1 MLAQEIFN
9 IGSNFNIHAFNKQH
23 PAFKKIITNNP
34 KMQQVFKVSEKVAG
48 SSSTVLLTGG
58 SGTGKELIARAI
70 HEISGIPGHLV
81 PVNCGAIPE
90 NLLESELFGY
100 EKGAFT
106 GATASKPGRFVMA
119 DNGTIFLDEIGE
131 MPLSLQVKLLRVI
144 QEKTVE
150 PVGGIKSRLV
160 NVRIIAATNKN
171 LKELVKAGKFREDL
185 YYRLNVV
192 HIELPN
198 LKERP
203 EDIVAL
209 IEYFTAKFAEENK
222 RRPLV
227 FSPDAMNALCSYEW
241 PGNVRELENLV
252 ERLSILNDGDAV
264 YMDALP
270 EHMHSAS
277 PRIGL
282 SSQIEIER
290 VVSKLPESG
299 IDFNDLVDSFENNL
313 ILQALERTN
322 WNKKAAARL
331 LKLNRTTL
339 VEKIKKK
346 GLEVK
351 KDPTEEEMFN

>member
-1 MLAQEIFN
+1 MLSQEIFN
-9 IGSNFNIHAFNKQH
+9 IGSSFSIHALNKQH
-23 PAFKKIITNNP
+23 TAFKKIITNNF

-48 SSSTVLLTGG
+48 SNSTVLLTGE

-70 HEISGIPGHLV
+70 HEISGVTGHLV

-106 GATASKPGRFVMA
+106 GATNSKPGRFVMA

-171 LKELVKAGKFREDL
+171 LKELVKAGRFREDL

-192 HIELPN
+192 HIELPS

-203 EDIVAL
+203 EDVSAL
-209 IEYFTAKFAEENK
+209 LEYFTTKFAEENN

-227 FSPDAMNALCSYEW
+227 FSTDALNTLTGYEW

-264 YMDALP
+264 YMDDLP
-270 EHMHSAS
+270 EHIRSTANS
-277 PRIGL
+277 RGL

-290 VVSKLPESG
+290 VVCVFP
-299 IDFNDLVDSFENNL
+299 NSFCNKKKCNS
-313 ILQALERTN
+313 ALEQMPLFKNIIDKVIRH
-322 WNKKAAARL
+322 R
-331 LKLNRTTL
+331 
-339 VEKIKKK
+339 
-346 GLEVK
+346 EVCRS
-351 KDPTEEEMFN
+351 KDI

>member
-9 IGSNFNIHAFNKQH
+9 LGSSFNIHALNKQH
-23 PAFKKIITNNP
+23 SAFKRIITGNS
-34 KMQQVFKVSEKVAG
+34 KMQQVFKVAEKVAG
-48 SSSTVLLTGG
+48 SNSTVLITGE

-70 HEISGIPGHLV
+70 HEISGVSGHLV

-106 GATASKPGRFVMA
+106 GAAASKPGRFVLA

-144 QEKTVE
+144 QEKIVE
-150 PVGGIKSRLV
+150 PVGGVKSRLV
-160 NVRIIAATNKN
+160 NVRIVAATNKN

-192 HIELPN
+192 HIELPS

-203 EDIVAL
+203 EDIGPLV
-209 IEYFTAKFAEENK
+209 EYFTAKFAEENN

-227 FSPDAMNALCSYEW
+227 FSPDALNALSGYEW

-264 YMDALP
+264 YIDDLP
-270 EHMHSAS
+270 DHMSKAGS
-277 PRIGL
+277 RGL
-282 SSQIEIER
+282 SSQIER
-290 VVSKLPESG
+290 VVSKLPEAG
-299 IDFNDLVDSFENNL
+299 IDFNSLVDSFENNL
-313 ILQALERTN
+313 ILQALERTS

-351 KDPTEEEMFN
+351 KDPEDELFN

>member
-1 MLAQEIFN
+1 
-9 IGSNFNIHAFNKQH
+9 
-23 PAFKKIITNNP
+23 
-34 KMQQVFKVSEKVAG
+34 MQQVFKISEKVAC
-48 SSSTVLLTGG
+48 SNSTVLLTGE

-70 HEISGIPGHLV
+70 HEISGVSGHLV

-90 NLLESELFGY
+90 TLLESELFGY

-106 GATASKPGRFVMA
+106 GANASKPGRFVMA

-192 HIELPN
+192 HIELPG

-203 EDIVAL
+203 EDISAL
-209 IEYFTAKFAEENK
+209 LEYFTTKFAEENN

-227 FSPDAMNALCSYEW
+227 FSTDALNTLTGYDW

-264 YMDALP
+264 YMDDLP
-270 EHMHSAS
+270 EHIRSTS
-277 PRIGL
+277 SRGL

-290 VVSKLPESG
+290 VVSKLPENG

-351 KDPTEEEMFN
+351 KDPTEDELLN